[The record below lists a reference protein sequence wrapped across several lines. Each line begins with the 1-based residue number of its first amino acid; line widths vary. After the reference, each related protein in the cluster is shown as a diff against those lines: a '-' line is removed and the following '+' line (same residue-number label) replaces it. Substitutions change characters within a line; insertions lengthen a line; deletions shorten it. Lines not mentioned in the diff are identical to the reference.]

1 MERKARRVQS
11 VKKYRIWLKRPE
23 DVRRL
28 LSSLINELRRGE
40 IDPSTAGK
48 IGYLAN
54 ILMNTIS
61 VIDQQELTDRVKIL
75 ESRLAEQINA
85 ERGW

>member
-1 MERKARRVQS
+1 MERKARRIQK

-28 LSSLINELRRGE
+28 LSSIINELRRGE
-40 IDPSTAGK
+40 IDPSIASK

-54 ILMNTIS
+54 ILLNTIS
-61 VIDQQELTDRVKIL
+61 VIDQQELIDRVKML
-75 ESRLAEQINA
+75 ESKLAEQFNS